1 MTQEIFHWLAGIP
14 GLENLEAEQLGSF
27 PGCAGLFT
35 RGQQLLWE
43 RADILG
49 SRLRRRKLSFL
60 LAVVAASGSVNPLEN
75 LEERALGSAPTLG
88 EAQTV
93 AMEKARLIRDS
104 GNGLARFQTEITFT
118 FTTKE
123 V

>member
-1 MTQEIFHWLAGIP
+1 MNKDYLTGAVAKGIP
-14 GLENLEAEQLGSF
+14 RSHA
-27 PGCAGLFT
+27 
-35 RGQQLLWE
+35 
-43 RADILG
+43 IL
-49 SRLRRRKLSFL
+49 KQVPPNFL
-60 LAVVAASGSVNPLEN
+60 LAVVTASGSVNPLEN
-75 LEERALGSAPTLG
+75 LEERALAAAPTLG